1 MSARFAAFATTSLLM
16 AAATVARAEPMD
28 PALERLVTNPECH
41 NDKGQ
46 FTPENLDP
54 NAPVFQGGSVKCLP
68 DQAAFKKM
76 INQYGFAFAPSAMH
90 TARTTGVGGFQLSL
104 EAQYTKID
112 DGADYWK
119 YGTQGPIDPTSKDA
133 SIVNNSPQSLLQL
146 YSIKATKGF
155 AFGLEVTGAVGFMPK
170 TSMLSGGADVRFA
183 LLEGFRTGMLGI
195 LPDASIGGGVRTISG
210 ASQFQ
215 LTVASLDAQISKP
228 LPIEDSS
235 ILTPYIGYQY
245 IWIFGDSGLIDL
257 TPGTDAIQYCDYQ
270 GQNVPNSP
278 GAAAPYDGQPI
289 CDSGN
294 ISDFNNNTVFD
305 NARLERQR
313 LLAGLN
319 YRYEMVMVGGQ
330 FMFDL
335 IDPADAQNSQE
346 DKDILEGE
354 PKQWTIAFELG
365 GVF

>member
-1 MSARFAAFATTSLLM
+1 MSARFAAFATTSLLI
-16 AAATVARAEPMD
+16 AATTVARAEPMD
-28 PALERLVTNPECH
+28 PALERLVLNPECH
-41 NDKGQ
+41 DDNGK

-54 NAPVFQGGSVKCLP
+54 GDFGGESVKCLP
-68 DQAAFKKM
+68 DHAAFKKM
-76 INQYGFAFAPSAMH
+76 ISEYGFAFAPSAMH
-90 TARTTGVGGFQLSL
+90 SARTTGVGGFQLSI

-112 DGADYWK
+112 DKADYWK
-119 YGTQGPIDPTSKDA
+119 YGTQGPIDPTSKYA
-133 SIVNNSPQSLLQL
+133 SVVNNSPQSLLQL

-155 AFGLEVTGAVGFMPK
+155 AFGLEVTGALGFMPK
-170 TSMLSGGADVRFA
+170 TSILSGGADVRMA

-215 LTVASLDAQISKP
+215 LTVASLDAQLSKP

-235 ILTPYIGYQY
+235 VLTPYIGYQY

-257 TPGTDAIQYCDYQ
+257 TPRTDAIQYCDYQ
-270 GQNVPNSP
+270 GQNVPNEP
-278 GAAAPYDGQPI
+278 DATPPYDGQPI
-289 CDSGN
+289 CGSSG
-294 ISDFNNNTVFD
+294 SVEDFNNNVVFH

-313 LLAGLN
+313 LLAGIN
-319 YRYEMVMVGGQ
+319 YRFEMVMVGGQ

-335 IDPADAQNSQE
+335 VDPADAQNSKE
-346 DKDILEGE
+346 DKQILDGQ